1 MSLEPGT
8 DVFPTNITLPDD
20 GQSRAVADVNPAL
33 EGLADRTKWL
43 ANRLPRIKGVSNGSE
58 VVFFG
63 GGHSGRP
70 TKQVILTLAL
80 PDLPPDSAIAFSASL
95 WCKFAGFVTGGDIHV
110 APQIDLTFD
119 EGGPFTSGDWDS
131 IGFGT
136 NPNGFP
142 ISSSAHWVANVV
154 AATYPTGISNVV
166 AELAFTWLGNAAD
179 DDASLII
186 PARNASLIASIGRRI
201 P

>member
-43 ANRLPRIKGVSNGSE
+43 ANRLPRMKGTSNGS
-58 VVFFG
+58 VATFYG

-70 TKQVILTLAL
+70 TTQTILTMAL
-80 PDLPPDSAIAFSASL
+80 PDVPPDSAISFSAAL
-95 WCKFAGFVTGGDIHV
+95 WCKLADLVVGGDVHV
-110 APQIDLTFD
+110 APQIDLTFA

-131 IGFGT
+131 TAFGT

-142 ISSSAHWVANVV
+142 ISSSGHWVANIVAGTYPSGITTVV
-154 AATYPTGISNVV
+154 AK
-166 AELAFTWLGNAAD
+166 LAFTWLGNPGD
-179 DDASLII
+179 DDATLII
-186 PARNASLIASIGRRI
+186 PARSASLIATIGRRI